1 MQLFEMKIS
10 GKNIAWIFSVAVA
23 ITVAFNSCTKEDD
36 APLNPYDEVNYNP
49 DSTALSNPD
58 PNSIVG
64 LHRNIFSPRCA
75 NPGCHDGTFEPD
87 YRTVQSTYSTLVY
100 QPVNRNTVDSVH
112 YFTLRVIPFNVS
124 QSLLHERLTTP
135 TSNFMPSNGTG
146 GGRLSAEEIQHIDTW
161 IANGAKDENGNVP
174 VAPNLPPFIN
184 GFLAADSV
192 YVRIDTIRVGGIS
205 YYPIIVHSNQT
216 VLLVPLISDDS
227 TAVQNLTV
235 NKVKLS
241 LDMDDFSSAVTV
253 NAVATL
259 VAPNTYF
266 WIATFPVPYPPGTT
280 VYFRY
285 YVNDG
290 THATDTEFPRTDLP
304 IYYKMYASF
313 YIQ

>member
-1 MQLFEMKIS
+1 MQLFEMKLS

-23 ITVAFNSCTKEDD
+23 MTVAFNSCTKEDD
-36 APLNPYDEVNYNP
+36 TPLNPYDNVNYNP

-100 QPVNRNTVDSVH
+100 QPVNRNTVDSIN
-112 YFTLRVIPFNVS
+112 FFSLRVIPFDVS
-124 QSLLHERLTTP
+124 HSLLHERLVTP
-135 TSNFMPSNGTG
+135 TSNFMPAT
-146 GGRLSAEEIQHIDTW
+146 GGRLSPEDIQHIDNW
-161 IANGAKDENGNVP
+161 IANGAKDENGNIP

-184 GFLAADSV
+184 GFLAADSALHE
-192 YVRIDTIRVGGIS
+192 IDTIRVGGIS
-205 YYPIIVHSNQT
+205 YYPIIVHSNQSIIII
-216 VLLVPLISDDS
+216 PLITDDS
-227 TAVQNLTV
+227 TAIQNLQV
-235 NKVKLS
+235 NKLKLS
-241 LDMDDFSSAVTV
+241 LDMDDFSGAVTV
-253 NAVATL
+253 NATVVPVDTINYA
-259 VAPNTYF
+259 
-266 WIATFPVPYPPGTT
+266 WIVIFPVPYPPGTT

-313 YIQ
+313 YVQ